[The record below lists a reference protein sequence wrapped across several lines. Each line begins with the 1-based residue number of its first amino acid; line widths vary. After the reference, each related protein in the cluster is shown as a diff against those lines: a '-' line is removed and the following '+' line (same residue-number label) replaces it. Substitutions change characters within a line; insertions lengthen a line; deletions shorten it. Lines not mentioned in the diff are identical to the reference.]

1 MAARVSLQNVRKVFD
16 DGSGTPLVAID
27 GISLEAARGEFLAI
41 VGPSGCGKSTLLK
54 IIAGLIEPTA
64 GIVEE
69 DGRRVSGPPA
79 RFVYLF
85 QQYSRSLFAWRTVL
99 ANVMFPL
106 EQAGRARRADI
117 KETCRRFIAQVGL
130 AGFEDKYP
138 WQLSGGMQQRVAIAR
153 ALAAKPDVLLLD
165 EPFSAVDAL
174 TRMELQSLVLELCH
188 RNGFTAIL
196 VTHDIEEAV
205 FMADRVAVLT
215 QRPTRVA
222 EIAPIGLARPRN
234 QLSTREDP
242 RFLKLRH
249 HLMTALL
256 GDTAAAPR

>member
-1 MAARVSLQNVRKVFD
+1 
-16 DGSGTPLVAID
+16 
-27 GISLEAARGEFLAI
+27 
-41 VGPSGCGKSTLLK
+41 
-54 IIAGLIEPTA
+54 
-64 GIVEE
+64 
-69 DGRRVSGPPA
+69 
-79 RFVYLF
+79 
-85 QQYSRSLFAWRTVL
+85 
-99 ANVMFPL
+99 MFPL
-106 EQAGRARRADI
+106 EQSGGARRADI
-117 KETCRRFIAQVGL
+117 KETCRRFVAQVGL

-153 ALAAKPDVLLLD
+153 ALAANPDVLLLD

-174 TRMELQSLVLELCH
+174 TRMELQTLVLELCQ

-196 VTHDIEEAV
+196 VTHDVEEAV

-222 EIAPIGLARPRN
+222 EIVPIALPRPRN

-242 RFLKLRH
+242 RFLQLRH

-256 GDTAAAPR
+256 GDAVDTAR

>member
-1 MAARVSLQNVRKVFD
+1 MAARVSLLDVRKVFD
-16 DGSGTPLVAID
+16 NGSATPLIAID
-27 GISLEAARGEFLAI
+27 GISLEAKQGEFLAI

-54 IIAGLIEPTA
+54 IVAGLIEPTA
-64 GIVEE
+64 GIVQEN
-69 DGRRVSGPPA
+69 GRRVSGPPA
-79 RFVYLF
+79 GFVYLF

-106 EQAGRARRADI
+106 EQLKATRRADI
-117 KETCRRFIAQVGL
+117 KEICDRFIAQVGL

-153 ALAAKPDVLLLD
+153 ALAAEPDVLLLD

-174 TRMELQSLVLELCH
+174 TRMELQTLVLELCQ
-188 RNGFTAIL
+188 RNGFTSIL
-196 VTHDIEEAV
+196 VTHDVEEAI
-205 FMADRVAVLT
+205 FMADRVAILT

-222 EIAPIGLARPRN
+222 EIVPIDLERPRN

-242 RFLKLRH
+242 RFLALRH

-256 GDTAAAPR
+256 GNIAEAGR